1 MQSYFKDR
9 RDGMKKKNK
18 NKNRAG
24 NSLLKTSIVWTV
36 LIVGIVVMLLLSI
49 VLGSSRLSLEE
60 IFSVFCGEAKKT
72 TEVIVMQLRLP
83 RAVLALTVGA
93 CLAAAGALLQSVMKN
108 PLADPGTI
116 GVSAGAGTAAVT
128 VLLVFPNLTYSV
140 PLFAFGGAALAC
152 VLIYLLAWK
161 GGVDPVRIIL
171 SGVAVNSV
179 LGGYNSFLQLQNSD
193 NLSGVLAFMNGSLSG
208 GTWNEVKIMG
218 IYAVIG
224 LVLSFLCIKNA
235 NALQLGDEM
244 AKNLGFRVNLSRV
257 VLSAV
262 SAFLAAAT
270 VSQIGMIGF
279 VGLVAPHIARM
290 LVGSDYKIL
299 LPTSIMTGGLM
310 VLLADTVG
318 RSIWPGTEIPV
329 GVMMSVF
336 GGPFFLYMLRKRG
349 NFNGA

>member
-1 MQSYFKDR
+1 
-9 RDGMKKKNK
+9 MKNNK
-18 NKNRAG
+18 NKNRTG
-24 NSLLKTSIVWTV
+24 NSLLKTSIVWSI
-36 LIVGIVVMLLLSI
+36 LISGIIIMFFLAI
-49 VLGSSRLSLEE
+49 ILGSSRISLTQ
-60 IFSVFCGEAKKT
+60 IFQVFMGNAENKVK
-72 TEVIVMQLRLP
+72 VIVTQLRMP
-83 RAVLALTVGA
+83 RAILAIMVGA
-93 CLAAAGALLQSVMKN
+93 CLSAAGALLQSVMKN

-128 VLLVFPNLTYSV
+128 VLLLFPNLTYSV

-152 VLIYLLAWK
+152 VLIYMLAWK
-161 GGVDPVRIIL
+161 DGVDPVRIIL
-171 SGVAVNSV
+171 SGVAINSV

-208 GTWNEVKIMG
+208 GTWQEVKIMG
-218 IYAVIG
+218 IYALIG
-224 LVLSFLCIKNA
+224 LILAFMCIKNA

-244 AKNLGFRVNLSRV
+244 AKNLGVRVNLSRI

-290 LVGSDYKIL
+290 LLGSDYKVM
-299 LPTSIMTGGLM
+299 LPTSILTGAFM
-310 VLLADTVG
+310 VLLADTIG